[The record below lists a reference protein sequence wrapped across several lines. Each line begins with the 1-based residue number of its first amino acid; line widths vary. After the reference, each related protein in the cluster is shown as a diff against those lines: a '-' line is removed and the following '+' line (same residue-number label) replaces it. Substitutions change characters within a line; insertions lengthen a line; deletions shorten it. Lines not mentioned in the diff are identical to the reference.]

1 MTTTSLP
8 SWNFLC
14 TIKYLALCQY
24 PAGLTRT
31 ISLQSFKI
39 VAVLYKFKL
48 IGRRE
53 RPWARIIHRS
63 SPPASSLLRLRLGKR
78 GEESGRGLGEFT
90 ESLPMLLPSSVSASE
105 TRAEIRAEG
114 SEEVPRVSACSSVL
128 CLLLRDRTVV
138 GRSKPR
144 SIHQF
149 PPALAGSI
157 RLSRR
162 VSREAPSA
170 LRQVLPRSS
179 CLDDPRTGA
188 CASVGLSR

>member
-63 SPPASSLLRLRLGKR
+63 SPLPLPCSVSDS
-78 GEESGRGLGEFT
+78 ESG
-90 ESLPMLLPSSVSASE
+90 AK
-105 TRAEIRAEG
+105 RAAEG
-114 SEEVPRVSACSSVL
+114 SENSLRLSPCFFPAPSPLRRPARRFGQRVRKKFRESS
-128 CLLLRDRTVV
+128 
-138 GRSKPR
+138 
-144 SIHQF
+144 
-149 PPALAGSI
+149 PALRCYVCAFGT
-157 RLSRR
+157 
-162 VSREAPSA
+162 AP
-170 LRQVLPRSS
+170 
-179 CLDDPRTGA
+179 
-188 CASVGLSR
+188 